1 MVMVLTDKDLEK
13 WGRVLPVLPENLY
26 INLDKYL
33 LTVSENTGLIDAD
46 MVVASYL
53 QDIGDKLH
61 EAVETVRKE
70 GIEEFCF
77 RGGLPMTIR
86 SDGRICLFSGS
97 AALKFSFLQPEKNI
111 WFTQEQIDRRGF
123 SLKEA
128 SNPIKILWQRRVGEK
143 TVLAATYFYN
153 IEDLAIMDRPS
164 VICVENDNDWPY
176 SLQTFTE
183 EFNVKVVSQYLTLI
197 KKKQESADVECDL
210 YYRND
215 SFLLGLGDKYA
226 LVIPD
231 HELVDQKTFDY
242 LCLLGL
248 IIFVARSRLA
258 SENKDLK
265 TANFMGFLLA
275 CQMAAHLGNPP
286 AYIGSPFHL
295 DNIAEWL
302 KDTANL
308 TANIGRFTCLY
319 NALSDKVCAEVV
331 EIRLVAESLLR
342 YEGLQQWLDS
352 VQEQI
357 HLQEKYEVHKDED
370 GTSDK
375 EELKQ
380 IIHRSHVSY
389 QERFK
394 NRLETVFKQKGL
406 AVRDKFSVYLPIIY
420 AKFDSIMA
428 KRDGNQYPDEEKFYQ
443 LVETVFLPGIMEAV
457 EQEDRLVARWGI
469 FEKEIMAK
477 NLSDPEKDLIIR
489 IKLKEY
495 LNFKKNIFFRKV
507 DSDILEKQVSKL
519 LDSSKF

>member
-33 LTVSENTGLIDAD
+33 LTVSENPDLIDAD

-53 QDIGDKLH
+53 QDIGDKLF
-61 EAVETVRKE
+61 ETVETVRKE
-70 GIEEFCF
+70 DIEEFCF

-86 SDGRICLFSGS
+86 PDGRICLFSGS
-97 AALKFSFLQPEKNI
+97 AALKFSFLQPEKSI

-123 SLKEA
+123 SVSEA
-128 SNPIKILWQRRVGEK
+128 SNPVKILWQRRVGEK

-153 IEDLAIMDRPS
+153 IEDLAILDRPS

-183 EFNVKVVSQYLTLI
+183 EFNIEVVSQYLTLI
-197 KKKQESADVECDL
+197 KKKQGSAVECDL

-231 HELVDQKTFDY
+231 HGLVDQKTFDY

-286 AYIGSPFHL
+286 AYIGSCFHL

-302 KDTANL
+302 EDAANL
-308 TANIGRFTCLY
+308 SANIERFSYLY
-319 NALSDKVCAEVV
+319 DALSDKICEEVV
-331 EIRLVAESLLR
+331 EIRLVVESLLR

-352 VQEQI
+352 VQKQI
-357 HLQEKYEVHKDED
+357 LLQEEYEVHKDET
-370 GTSDK
+370 TSDK

-394 NRLETVFKQKGL
+394 NRLEAVLKQKGL
-406 AVRDKFSVYLPIIY
+406 AVRDEFSVYLPIIY

-428 KRDGNQYPDEEKFYQ
+428 KRDVNRYPEEEKFYQ
-443 LVETVFLPGIMEAV
+443 LVETVFLPGIMAAV

-495 LNFKKNIFFRKV
+495 INFKKNIFFKKV
-507 DSDILEKQVSKL
+507 DSDILDKQVSKL
-519 LDSSKF
+519 LDSNKF